1 MARPPLPAEL
11 VAGPFTVAGA
21 RAAGL
26 RPCDLRGRG
35 LHRPTHSVRVLDD
48 PTTVRERATVWSAA
62 LPADAA
68 FSHLTAAGLLGIPLP
83 AALEADPL
91 LDVMRP
97 SDRTPTRRRG
107 CRGHRGLEVR
117 RVTRHHGLRVTSPQD
132 TWCDLGELVGC
143 GLDVDDLV
151 VAGDVVLGQCGADPT
166 RVLRDVL
173 DVRVRPR
180 GSLALREALGLV
192 RPGVRS
198 PRETRAR
205 LMFVRAG
212 FPEPEVNAVVT
223 DHAGEWLLEG
233 DLVWRAQRVVG
244 EYQGEHH
251 ASRGRRSADAH
262 RSGLARDEG
271 WTVLE
276 LWAEDLDRAPRRR
289 TTLLRFAAALRL
301 DPRLLHLQ

>member
-11 VAGPFTVAGA
+11 VAGPFTVARA

-26 RPCDLRGRG
+26 RACDLRGRG
-35 LHRPTHSVRVLDD
+35 LSAPTHSVRVLEQ
-48 PTTVRERATVWSAA
+48 PTTLHERALVWAAA

-83 AALEADPL
+83 TALEADPL

-97 SDRTPTRRRG
+97 SDSTPTRRRG

-117 RVTRHHGLRVTSPQD
+117 RVVRHHGLRVTSPED
-132 TWCDLGELVGC
+132 TWCDLGELVGH

-151 VAGDVVLGQCGADPT
+151 VAGDAVLGRCGADPA
-166 RVLRDVL
+166 RVLREVL
-173 DVRVRPR
+173 DGRVRPR
-180 GSLALREALGLV
+180 GSVALREALSLA

-223 DHAGEWLLEG
+223 DAAGGWLLEG
-233 DLVWRAQRVVG
+233 DLVWREQRVVG

-251 ASRGRRSADAH
+251 ASRRRRSADAH

-301 DPRLLHLQ
+301 DHRGLRLG

>member
-1 MARPPLPAEL
+1 MARPVLPAEL
-11 VAGPFTVAGA
+11 TAGPFTVARA

-26 RPCDLRGRG
+26 RACDLRGRG
-35 LHRPTHSVRVLDD
+35 LRRPTHSVRVLDD
-48 PTTVRERATVWSAA
+48 PTTLRERTTTWAAA

-91 LDVMRP
+91 LDVMRA
-97 SDRTPTRRRG
+97 SDLTPTRRRG

-117 RVTRHHGLRVTSPQD
+117 RVVHTGGLRVTSPED
-132 TWCDLGELVGC
+132 TWCDLGELVGH
-143 GLDVDDLV
+143 GLGVDDLV
-151 VAGDVVLGQCGADPT
+151 VAGDAVLGRCGAGPEPA
-166 RVLRDVL
+166 LREVL
-173 DVRVRPR
+173 DARVRPR
-180 GSLALREALGLV
+180 GAVALTEALGLV

-223 DHAGEWLLEG
+223 DGAGGWILEG
-233 DLVWRAQRVVG
+233 DLVWRAQRVIG

-251 ASRGRRSADAH
+251 ATRARRSADAH
-262 RSGLARDEG
+262 RGGLARDEG

-289 TTLLRFAAALRL
+289 ATLRRFAAALRL
-301 DPRLLHLQ
+301 DPRTLHLE